1 MGKRDQDETLSVF
14 VKIEIIY
21 LQTRQGLKLY

>member
-1 MGKRDQDETLSVF
+1 MGKRDQDETLPVF

-21 LQTRQGLKLY
+21 LQTRQGLKVY

>member
-1 MGKRDQDETLSVF
+1 MGKRDQYETMSVF

-21 LQTRQGLKLY
+21 LQIWQGHKAF